1 MDCISDYSAPYIP
14 DNQVHFNNNLRGEKK
29 QAVFQSLMLCLTT
42 DEEFFMESN
51 YFSYPFAMPLQ
62 LA

>member
-1 MDCISDYSAPYIP
+1 MDCISNFSAPYIP
-14 DNQVHFNNNLRGEKK
+14 DNQVHFNNNLRGEK
-29 QAVFQSLMLCLTT
+29 ASLFQSLMLCPTA

-51 YFSYPFAMPLQ
+51 YFSYPLAMPLQ